1 MAGTLYILEQG
12 AVLRR
17 EGERLRVEK
26 EGQTLADVPLASL
39 VRVVIEGYV
48 QVSTQAICLLLERG
62 IPTIFL
68 GTDGRFRGSL
78 EPLRSVNAPI
88 RLSQYNAHSDQARSI
103 RLAKGFISAKLY
115 NQVRVIQKALYRR
128 SESFEEAID
137 GIRKLRSRITLKTSL
152 KGLMGLEG
160 AASSIYFNAFGSI
173 LTGSK
178 EFKRTRRPPKDP
190 INAML
195 SYGYAILASECTS
208 ALATHGLDPHI
219 GFYHGVKHGRPAL
232 ALDLM
237 EEFRHPFIDM
247 VILTLISRRMVDL
260 ETGFQP
266 TPDGGFLMR
275 PETRKRFIA
284 HYETRALHYRPIIRD
299 QAEKL
304 ARAIRDDTPYEP
316 FLLE

>member
-12 AVLRR
+12 AVLRKQ
-17 EGERLRVEK
+17 GERLTVEK
-26 EGQTLADVPLASL
+26 EGQVLVDVPLAS
-39 VRVVIEGYV
+39 VARVVIEGYV

-62 IPTIFL
+62 IATVFL

-78 EPLRSVNAPI
+78 EPLRSVNAPL
-88 RLSQYNAHSDQARSI
+88 RLSQYKAHTDPNRSLE
-103 RLAKGFISAKLY
+103 LAKECISAKMY

-128 SESFEEAID
+128 SSSFEEALD
-137 GIRKLRSRITLKTSL
+137 EIRRLRSRIRLKTSM

-173 LTGSK
+173 LTGSR
-178 EFKRTRRPPKDP
+178 EFVRTRRPPKDP

-208 ALATHGLDPHI
+208 ALAIHGLDTHI

-247 VILTLISRRMVDL
+247 VVLTLISRRMVDL

-266 TPDGGFLMR
+266 TPDGGFLMK
-275 PETRKRFIA
+275 PETRKRFLA
-284 HYETRALHYRPIIRD
+284 HYETRALHYRPIIRN

-304 ARAIRDDTPYEP
+304 AKAIRDNTPYEP